1 MSSIEKLK
9 QKEKELEGKLAE
21 MKLQAKITELEKEI
35 KGKGKRINLS
45 NFEIKEGLSESEI
58 AELQKSYERI
68 NFIQNNIR
76 NSVSF
81 PTDEQMKELENEK
94 LSFGERLSEYSK
106 KQRAKTEIT
115 DEMVEYWEG
124 KY

>member
-21 MKLQAKITELEKEI
+21 IKLQAKITELEKEI

-45 NFEIKEGLSESEI
+45 KFEIKEGLSESEI

-68 NFIQNNIR
+68 NFIQNNIK

-115 DEMVEYWEG
+115 DEMIEYWEG